1 MVPHAVYG
9 PSINHPSPMK
19 RTVLALLLLCA
30 TKAEAQTPVPT
41 WSENV
46 ACILYS
52 NCTTCHHE
60 SGIAPF
66 SLMTYQ
72 DAYVASF
79 GVMNAVN
86 SGTMPPWPPDR
97 GYREFAHERYL
108 TQQEKDII
116 TAWVNGGTPQGDPG
130 LAPPM
135 PVYANPENITDPD
148 LVVNMQQYSITTSGT
163 DVYRCFVATNS
174 LTTDVYITD
183 LEVVPGNREAVHH
196 VLVFADTTD
205 VPAQLDAA
213 DPLPGYVS
221 FGGTGSNDSKLIGG
235 WVPGQGAKHYPTGMG
250 VKLAAGSSIIMQI
263 HYPASANGMMDQTK
277 VNIKYT
283 SGGFVRELFI
293 GSPLNHGDL
302 NEGIL
307 ALPPNEVT
315 TFTSDYPLPNN
326 VNITVLDVAP
336 HMHLLG
342 KSVKAWA
349 NTPQGD
355 TIRLINIPD
364 WDFHWQGFYDFRQP
378 LKIPAGSTI
387 RGITVFDNTSANL
400 SNPNNPP
407 AWVFVGENTADE
419 MMLVYFTY
427 TLYFPGDENIVIDT
441 STVKE
446 TFADCYYLTNV
457 GVNEAD
463 AAQSLQ
469 VQPNPTDG
477 MISVLG
483 DANGRSVFEV
493 MSADGRLLF
502 STKQTG
508 DLTSIDL
515 SALAPGP
522 YLIRTIDNEGV
533 RIVKVMRN

>member
-1 MVPHAVYG
+1 MRNILPV
-9 PSINHPSPMK
+9 
-19 RTVLALLLLCA
+19 LLLLGA
-30 TKAEAQTPVPT
+30 TQTKAQTPVPT

-52 NCTTCHHE
+52 NCTTCHHDG
-60 SGIAPF
+60 GIAPF

-72 DAYVASF
+72 DAMVASF

-86 SGTMPPWPPDR
+86 SGAMPPWPPDR
-97 GYREFAHERYL
+97 GYRQFAHERYL

-116 TAWVNGGTPQGDPG
+116 TAWANGGTPQGDPG

-135 PVYANPENITDPD
+135 PTYTNPEDITDPD
-148 LVVNMQQYSITTSGT
+148 LVVTMPQYSITTTGT
-163 DVYRCFVATNS
+163 DLYRCFVISSN
-174 LTTDVYITD
+174 LTEDVYITD

-196 VLVFADTTD
+196 VLVYSDTSD
-205 VPAQLDAA
+205 VPVQLDAA
-213 DPLPGYVS
+213 DPLPGYLS
-221 FGGTGSNDSKLIGG
+221 FGGTGSNDSKLIGA
-235 WVPGQGAKHYPTGMG
+235 WVPGQRTKHYPTGMG
-250 VKLAAGSSIIMQI
+250 VKLLAGSSIVMQI
-263 HYPASANGMMDQTK
+263 HYPASANGMNDQTK
-277 VNIKYT
+277 INIKYT

-293 GSPLNHGDL
+293 ASPLNHADL

-307 ALPPNEVT
+307 ALPPDQVT
-315 TFTSDYPLPNN
+315 TFTSDYQVPNN

-336 HMHLLG
+336 HMHLIG

-387 RGITVFDNTSANL
+387 RGISVYDNTTANF

-407 AWVFVGENTADE
+407 AWVFGGESTTEE

-441 STVKE
+441 STVRE
-446 TFADCYYLTNV
+446 TWADCYYLTNV
-457 GVNEAD
+457 GVGEDQNV
-463 AAQSLQ
+463 QSFQ

-477 MISVLG
+477 ILTVIG
-483 DANGRSVFEV
+483 DAKGRSVIEV
-493 MSADGRLLF
+493 ISADGRLLF
-502 STKQTG
+502 STAQVGERTTI
-508 DLTSIDL
+508 DLTE
-515 SALAPGP
+515 LAPGP
-522 YLIRTIDNEGV
+522 YLLRATDPDGV
-533 RIVKVMRN
+533 RLLRVMRN